1 MRFLGIGEYC
11 DLGDMY
17 RRLEAE
23 GHDVRVYVESPA
35 AHDVFGGMLSF
46 TPDWRAELQWV
57 REAGEDGI
65 VLFESAMK
73 GELQD
78 QLRRECYQV
87 IGGSGFGDR
96 LESDRQFGQD
106 VLRSLGLCTA
116 RTERFTDFG
125 DAIDFVRASRA
136 RCVFKNN
143 GGDTLRTRNYVGELE
158 DGTDM
163 IALLSLYRSQWR
175 QPGKPDFVLMEHVEG
190 VEVGVGAYFN
200 GRSFLKPA
208 CLDWEHKR
216 LFPGELGELTGEMG
230 TIVTYRGAECLF
242 DATLARMA
250 DPLRESGYCGYINL
264 NLIANEQGLWPLE
277 FTSRFGYPGYA
288 ICEALHIEPWD
299 ALFRKMVRGDS
310 LEFATAAG
318 FAAGVV
324 LTVPPFPYSHGYA
337 ELSKGAPI
345 SFRASMSSADYDR
358 VHLAEVALQGGQ
370 LVTSGTTGYVGVST
384 GAGDS
389 VEQARD
395 RAYALARKVV
405 VPNLRYRVDIGERL
419 ARHDLP
425 RLEALGY
432 LAQPEATRARFTPL
446 QAPARGRS
454 AHGSAGSSAPRWQ
467 AASAR
472 PRR

>member
-17 RRLEAE
+17 RRLEAA
-23 GHDVRVYVESPA
+23 GHEVRVYVESTS
-35 AHDVFGGMLSF
+35 AHDVFGGMLHF
-46 TPDWRAELQWV
+46 TPDWRADLNWV
-57 REAGEDGI
+57 REAGEDGV
-65 VLFESAMK
+65 VLFESAVK

-78 QLRRECYQV
+78 RLRRDRYQV

-96 LESDRQFGQD
+96 LEADRQFGQD

-116 RTERFTDFG
+116 RSYRYTDFG
-125 DAIDFVRASRA
+125 DAIEFVRASRS
-136 RCVFKNN
+136 RYVFKNN
-143 GGDTLRTRNYVGELE
+143 GGDTLRTRNYVGDLE
-158 DGTDM
+158 DGSDM
-163 IALLSLYRSQWR
+163 IGLLSLYRSQWGG
-175 QPGKPDFVLMEHVEG
+175 PGKPDFVLMEHVAG

-200 GRSFLKPA
+200 GTAFLRPA

-230 TIVTYRGAECLF
+230 TIIPYRGAECIF

-250 DPLRESGYCGYINL
+250 DRLRESGYCGYINL
-264 NLIANEQGLWPLE
+264 NLIANEHGLWPLE

-299 ALFRKMVRGDS
+299 VIFRKMLRGKS

-345 SFRASMSSADYDR
+345 SFRATMTDGDYDR
-358 VHLAEVALQGGQ
+358 LHLAEVARLGTQ
-370 LVTSGTTGYVGVST
+370 LVTSGTTGYVGVAT
-384 GAGDS
+384 GTGDS

-395 RAYALARKVV
+395 RAYELARKMV
-405 VPNLRYRVDIGERL
+405 VPNLRYRVDIGERV
-419 ARHDLP
+419 ARHDLS

-432 LAQPEATRARFTPL
+432 LPL
-446 QAPARGRS
+446 T
-454 AHGSAGSSAPRWQ
+454 
-467 AASAR
+467 
-472 PRR
+472 